1 MLVAEWVI
9 KVQVGRLK
17 HMPFELVLASGDR
30 LEILNVPHWGD
41 LLLMNFGLWA
51 YERLLYQSR
60 SALWVFI
67 SEATHS
73 HRNII
78 FECSSFRF
86 PDLNTPQ
93 HLFLSELTVQ

>member
-78 FECSSFRF
+78 FECSSFPF
-86 PDLNTPQ
+86 SDLCTPQ
-93 HLFLSELTVQ
+93 HLFLTELTAQ

>member
-51 YERLLYQSR
+51 YERLLYQSK

-78 FECSSFRF
+78 FECSSFPF
-86 PDLNTPQ
+86 SDLCTPQ
-93 HLFLSELTVQ
+93 HLFLT